1 MTTHELV
8 QLVFDKIVQTRTY
21 TMIILIGGGKRF
33 AIYVDPN
40 VGRLLQTYLI
50 GAHRPRPLTHDL
62 IDMMLKGLDVRM
74 TQVVINDLQDT
85 IYFARLY
92 MEQYQ
97 GSIRHIVELDV
108 RPSDGMTLVLLSNI
122 PFYCTRDVL
131 ERAVAM
137 EEW

>member
-1 MTTHELV
+1 MTTNDLV
-8 QLVFDKIVQTRTY
+8 QLAFDKIVQTRTY
-21 TMIILIGGGKRF
+21 TMIILTGAEKRF

-50 GAHRPRPLTHDL
+50 GAHRARPLTHDL
-62 IDMMLKGLDVRM
+62 IDMMLKGLDARL

-92 MEQYQ
+92 MEQYV
-97 GSIRHIVELDV
+97 GSIRHIVEVDV

-122 PFYCTRDVL
+122 PFYCTKDVL

>member
-1 MTTHELV
+1 MTTNDLI
-8 QLVFDKIVQTRTY
+8 QLSFDKIVQTRTY
-21 TMIILIGGGKRF
+21 TMIILIGADKRF

-50 GAHRPRPLTHDL
+50 GAPRSRPLTHDL
-62 IDMMLKGLDVRM
+62 IDMMLKGLDARL

-92 MEQYQ
+92 MEQNMS
-97 GSIRHIVELDV
+97 GIRHIVELDV
-108 RPSDGMTLVLLSNI
+108 RPSDGMTLVLTNNI
-122 PFYCTRDVL
+122 PFYCTKEVL